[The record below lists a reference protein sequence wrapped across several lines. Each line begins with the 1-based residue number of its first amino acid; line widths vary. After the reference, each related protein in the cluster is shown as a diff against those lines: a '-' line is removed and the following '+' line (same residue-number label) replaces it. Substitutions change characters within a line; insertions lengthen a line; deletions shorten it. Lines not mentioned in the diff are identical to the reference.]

1 MKNRL
6 KGITLIETMLYIGL
20 FSIIILM
27 VLNFMLAT
35 QESTLKNN
43 RRGQVYKS
51 AEFII
56 QHINYSFD
64 NALVVNEENSIFSS
78 SIGIL
83 ELQFA
88 DASKR
93 YTVSNAT
100 LYFDRTPIT
109 PSNISVTQFAL
120 VPMYNGITT
129 PIAVKIDIVLVSED
143 DTTITDTINLLSTL
157 R

>member
-1 MKNRL
+1 MRNRL
-6 KGITLIETMLYIGL
+6 KGLTLIETMLYIGL

-27 VLNFMLAT
+27 VLNFMLST

-43 RRGQVYKS
+43 RRGHVYKS

-56 QHINYSFD
+56 QHINYSF
-64 NALVVNEENSIFSS
+64 NKAQIVNDTNSVFGTE
-78 SIGIL
+78 IGTL

-100 LYFDRTPIT
+100 LFFDGTPIT
-109 PSNISVTQFAL
+109 PSNVSVTQFTL
-120 VPMYNGITT
+120 QPMYNGITT
-129 PIAVKIDIVLVSED
+129 PIAVKIDIKLVSEED
-143 DTTITDTINLLSTL
+143 YSITDTINLLSTL